1 MFIAVSEQW
10 LMCNNQKLQD
20 IIIKVIKNTEK
31 EKCSIFTNVK
41 TDRQNNTKTGES
53 LILEKDSS
61 KKPKEL
67 KIAKKINQTQKCEK
81 IL

>member
-61 KKPKEL
+61 KNPKEL
-67 KIAKKINQTQKCEK
+67 EMAKKIYQTQKCERT
-81 IL
+81 

>member
-1 MFIAVSEQW
+1 MFIAVSEQS

-81 IL
+81 I